1 MTDDDRCYIDYDD
14 NDDDDKEINWL
25 IKTGDR

>member
-14 NDDDDKEINWL
+14 NDGDDREINWL